1 MLQRYL
7 RPLTEALKPTLLQ
20 AWRDQRLAQF
30 MDYVN
35 PPENAKILDLG
46 GLPSMWGYA
55 ARHFDITIVN
65 LPDALS
71 NDQEHHPPGACRMIE
86 ADATDLRDRFADQ
99 SFDIVFSN
107 SVIEHVGDEPQQR
120 AFAREVLRLGKA
132 HWIQTPSNHFPIE
145 PHTGQPFYWQMS
157 DAKRQK
163 LQAKWDKDMPLWAE
177 MVRGTRV
184 LTRSQMADLFPD
196 SQVCVEHKFGFEKSY
211 SFYRAYDPQGSDRED
226 SSHGQQIS
234 QQTNA
239 NLSQI
244 AGQIQPTATD
254 AGPDRTRA

>member
-30 MDYVN
+30 MEYVN

-71 NDQEHHPPGACRMIE
+71 TDQAHHPPGACRMIE

-107 SVIEHVGDEPQQR
+107 SVIEHVGDESQQR

-163 LQAKWDKDMPLWAE
+163 LQAKWDQDMPLWAE

-211 SFYRAYDPQGSDRED
+211 SFYRAWNPQGNERDNTLPSP
-226 SSHGQQIS
+226 
-234 QQTNA
+234 QTSTSI
-239 NLSQI
+239 SQI
-244 AGQIQPTATD
+244 AGPVPSTATD
-254 AGPDRTRA
+254 AGNTRGQA